1 MSEPLAFE
9 SLSVIR
15 FETFE
20 LVISD
25 VSVLTI
31 ASFNSIVM
39 AESLPTP
46 VSPFEG
52 LKVIV
57 GAVASTVVKFSV
69 VASFI
74 PI

>member
-9 SLSVIR
+9 TLSVIW

-39 AESLPTP
+39 AVSLRHQ
-46 VSPFEG
+46 FYRLR
-52 LKVIV
+52 LKVTLT
-57 GAVASTVVKFSV
+57 VASTVVKFSV
-69 VASFI
+69 VSFI